1 MDVRGGIGQ
10 AGQTF
15 TTLTALVAERA
26 AGLRLYACQLL
37 PDDPSAADDVVQEA
51 LVSLL
56 TVEMPPDDPVPW
68 MYRVIRNA
76 AFDHRRSSARRKR
89 RERRVA
95 EACREW
101 FVPWPAAVVN
111 AEAAERCLARLS
123 AEQREIVVLRI
134 WNGLSFAE
142 IGSIVQR
149 SASTVHGYYADAL
162 TQMRAVLE
170 EPCDTRTM
178 TTTTATTPSGVT
190 TTVTKR

>member
-1 MDVRGGIGQ
+1 MNQRVM
-10 AGQTF
+10 ATA

-37 PDDPSAADDVVQEA
+37 PADPAAADDVVQDA

-56 TVEMPPDDPVPW
+56 TVDPPPDDPVPW
-68 MYRVIRNA
+68 IYRVIRNA

-95 EACREW
+95 EASREW
-101 FVPWPAAVVN
+101 FVPRPAAVIN
-111 AEAAERCLARLS
+111 ADAAERCLAKLP

-142 IGSIVQR
+142 IGRIVQR
-149 SASTVHGYYADAL
+149 SASTVHGYYEDAL

-170 EPCDTRTM
+170 DPCDTRTM
-178 TTTTATTPSGVT
+178 TTQSGVT
-190 TTVTKR
+190 TTATKR